1 MWPTWLWKP
10 NRRWIWVFTRT
21 KNATGSISW
30 RTSLVY
36 NQADELNS
44 NVELIDM
51 EVVPIWEFASV
62 VDKWQA
68 MRIKAAIT
76 QDAALMQK
84 LLGDANFFNASF
96 PIRYP
101 TATCE
106 WRKNTGKWEQFTRND
121 SADAP
126 QVVNIESGGRY
137 IATVCHENIDGHELW
152 VCYPIYEG
160 KVKLACGLGVENS
173 SVFKVR
179 WIGDTPTLT
188 YMEGVTA
195 SDNFYITS
203 GGIGVAPVEEMIYA
217 SGRALPYVELSGG
230 VLTDGTY
237 SSQAYRVFKEAGHF
251 VLPVQASSRP
261 ENIVGWD
268 EYTTEGDG
276 RWLFTRNSNYS
287 YIYNNNEIR

>member
-1 MWPTWLWKP
+1 M
-10 NRRWIWVFTRT
+10 VF
-21 KNATGSISW
+21 NPG
-30 RTSLVY
+30 
-36 NQADELNS
+36 DELNS

-51 EVVPIWEFASV
+51 EVVPIWEFAAV

-84 LLGDANFFNASF
+84 LLGDANFFNATF

-230 VLTDGTY
+230 VLTD
-237 SSQAYRVFKEAGHF
+237 
-251 VLPVQASSRP
+251 
-261 ENIVGWD
+261 
-268 EYTTEGDG
+268 
-276 RWLFTRNSNYS
+276 
-287 YIYNNNEIR
+287 